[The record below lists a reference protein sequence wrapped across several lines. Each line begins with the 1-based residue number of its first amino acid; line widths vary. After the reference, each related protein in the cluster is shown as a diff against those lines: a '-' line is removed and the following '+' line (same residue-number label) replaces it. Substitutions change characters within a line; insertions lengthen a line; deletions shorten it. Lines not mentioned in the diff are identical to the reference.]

1 MNQSQENKYGVPI
14 WLNQF
19 GRAHRSGFPN
29 TQAQQKPFGVDDAWR
44 GPLPAQGSWAE
55 HQRTWLVT
63 QDRSEPRPCGRLK
76 SPGGSKKSLALQPSE
91 SSLLPPPLRCDH
103 VHQNTGKVNGD
114 VPLGSLALGERERRS
129 CVWPRFRP
137 SRVPAVRGPCQLP
150 AIQ

>member
-1 MNQSQENKYGVPI
+1 MFLDMFNYPCIRNDPGFKKVGLTTLKSKLKLRTFPG
-14 WLNQF
+14 
-19 GRAHRSGFPN
+19 SG
-29 TQAQQKPFGVDDAWR
+29 G
-44 GPLPAQGSWAE
+44 
-55 HQRTWLVT
+55 
-63 QDRSEPRPCGRLK
+63 SEPRPCGRLK